1 MKFPKE
7 KLSKYINKS
16 VIIAAIIGIIL
27 SFFLEKI
34 FNPIC
39 EAMYSFALQVGD
51 YFIVSFSNA
60 TYQEIA
66 LGLTEKASYSLLYFI
81 YFALVFLGKIIMDSI
96 CDNID
101 SELSSADNLVYVWNH
116 PEIIPYDITQVIP
129 PENEISSF
137 KKKTSKRK
145 KNFKRFKI
153 FITSFMYVLLAI
165 IIMLNS
171 RQVFICE
178 KTIAAIND
186 IEIVAPYISDYQY
199 KQFKSDFYLIKNKQ
213 DYDSLLTA
221 LKAIASQE
229 NITLPKQ

>member
-1 MKFPKE
+1 
-7 KLSKYINKS
+7 
-16 VIIAAIIGIIL
+16 
-27 SFFLEKI
+27 
-34 FNPIC
+34 
-39 EAMYSFALQVGD
+39 
-51 YFIVSFSNA
+51 
-60 TYQEIA
+60 
-66 LGLTEKASYSLLYFI
+66 
-81 YFALVFLGKIIMDSI
+81 
-96 CDNID
+96 
-101 SELSSADNLVYVWNH
+101 
-116 PEIIPYDITQVIP
+116 
-129 PENEISSF
+129 
-137 KKKTSKRK
+137 
-145 KNFKRFKI
+145 
-153 FITSFMYVLLAI
+153 MYVLLAI